1 MSEPQEQTQPFRF
14 VSQVAHQCVAV
25 SLRRTIA
32 TSGRCVTSVR
42 KLLIFKGG
50 TALKLCHFGNY
61 RFSEYLDFTLAWPA
75 DFAEIRNGLEEVY
88 QQVAQASGIN
98 LST

>member
-1 MSEPQEQTQPFRF
+1 MLEQDCYLAWFL
-14 VSQVAHQCVAV
+14 VGLSQSQ
-25 SLRRTIA
+25 L
-32 TSGRCVTSVR
+32 G

-50 TALKLCHFGNY
+50 TELKLCHFGNN